1 MKRDEV
7 DQKYNVLL
15 LCLDK
20 NDSTYE
26 ARKQWHRAKKE
37 ENDNSID
44 CLEARL

>member
-26 ARKQWHRAKKE
+26 ARKQRHRAKKE

>member
-7 DQKYNVLL
+7 DQKYNALL

-26 ARKQWHRAKKE
+26 ARKQWYQAKKE